1 MFIRMSIIIAKNR
14 LKYET
19 WGKDAEKSVELDIPE
34 DVSATTF
41 VPIMQSVLFDVVKK
55 MEYKAKTGIEEQDT
69 EEVEDIP
76 A

>member
-14 LKYET
+14 YET

-55 MEYKAKTGIEEQDT
+55 MEYKAKTGKEY
-69 EEVEDIP
+69 
-76 A
+76 